1 MSSTD
6 VLPKPLASSFTHS
19 LVVLFVVLAIGYGI
33 VLLAATSGPRPK
45 ASNGAPALVVPLDS
59 GVPVLVGSET
69 EKKGAVTAALV
80 PAPSAAP
87 AATVPAVGSAFKLGV
102 PLMVQG
108 GADKG
113 ANSVL
118 QWTQVAEEHASELLR
133 KVSWRNTYQMSEP
146 VGLDSPFTK
155 VFEAVLLQQL
165 APGVTKNTAG
175 LVNSSASYRIEVEY
189 THIPEMKALLVT
201 SRAWHLTKVMA
212 AHSTVHSVEG
222 APAGI
227 VGTPE

>member
-6 VLPKPLASSFTHS
+6 ALREPSASSFTHS

-33 VLLAATSGPRPK
+33 VLLAATSGPSPK
-45 ASNGAPALVVPLDS
+45 ASNGAPTLVAPLGS
-59 GVPVLVGSET
+59 EVPVLAGSE
-69 EKKGAVTAALV
+69 KKAAVTAALV

-189 THIPEMKALLVT
+189 AHIPEMKALLIT